1 MGHISEAWTNLA
13 LSRRELHHKLS
24 GGNCTAT
31 GPFLRPTM
39 LRAQLPNST
48 DAQRLNGTAR
58 LHRDC
63 LRATSFE
70 AAMSCLWRS
79 AVGRPE
85 ARHGIGDH
93 DAGYIGGWALSGL
106 MALATILLLWH
117 FQI

>member
-70 AAMSCLWRS
+70 AAVSYLGRS
-79 AVGRPE
+79 AVDRPE
-85 ARHGIGDH
+85 ADHGMGEH
-93 DAGYIGGWALSGL
+93 DAGYIAAGRLVA
-106 MALATILLLWH
+106 
-117 FQI
+117 